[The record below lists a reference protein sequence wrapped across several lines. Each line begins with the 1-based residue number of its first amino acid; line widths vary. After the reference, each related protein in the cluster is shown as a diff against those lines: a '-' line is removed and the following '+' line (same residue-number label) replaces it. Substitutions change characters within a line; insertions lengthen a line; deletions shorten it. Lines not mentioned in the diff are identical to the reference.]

1 MASKLA
7 DSRGNLGVAQRQ
19 RRRDEG
25 VAARHCSGAVAVSP
39 QRPLVG
45 IIYGCNCSTLLV
57 VPPLPPLCCFCTFI
71 HLTVTHAD

>member
-1 MASKLA
+1 MGG
-7 DSRGNLGVAQRQ
+7 GN
-19 RRRDEG
+19 EG

-57 VPPLPPLCCFCTFI
+57 VPLCLRFVFVAFVALI

>member
-7 DSRGNLGVAQRQ
+7 DSRGNRGG
-19 RRRDEG
+19 DEG
-25 VAARHCSGAVAVSP
+25 VAVRHCSGAVAVSP

-57 VPPLPPLCCFCTFI
+57 VPPLPPLCFLLFLYAYSLDCDTR
-71 HLTVTHAD
+71 